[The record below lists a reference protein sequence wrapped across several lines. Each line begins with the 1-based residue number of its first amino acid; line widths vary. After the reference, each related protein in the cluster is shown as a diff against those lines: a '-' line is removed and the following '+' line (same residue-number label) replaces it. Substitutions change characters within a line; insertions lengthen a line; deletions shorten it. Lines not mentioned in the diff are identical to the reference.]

1 MYTHIK
7 TLDVSTRKYKLT
19 NINFKFEDID
29 YLIQAVSERNLDKII
44 QALKDN
50 IDFKTL
56 KRKLSFCSE
65 KLYAIYKGGMV
76 LK

>member
-1 MYTHIK
+1 MYTNIK

-19 NINFKFEDID
+19 NINFRFDGID
-29 YLIQAVSERNLDKII
+29 YLVQAVSERNLEKIVK
-44 QALKDN
+44 ALKDN
-50 IDFKTL
+50 VDFKTF
-56 KRKLSFCSE
+56 KRKLIFSSE

>member
-1 MYTHIK
+1 MYTNIK

-19 NINFKFEDID
+19 NISFRFEDID
-29 YLIQAVSERNLDKII
+29 YLVQAVSERNLEKIV

-56 KRKLSFCSE
+56 KRKLIFSSE